1 MSGDS
6 SSLEPADGTAAR
18 VLIVDDDA
26 VVRDAIGMVLSDEG
40 YDCRTTSSAEAASSS
55 PARPTPTSSSAT

>member
-1 MSGDS
+1 MAVAVPVGYEGQPMKGES

-26 VVRDAIGMVLSDEG
+26 VVRDAIGMVLTD
-40 YDCRTTSSAEAASSS
+40 
-55 PARPTPTSSSAT
+55 